1 MYMCMATVARKRGPI
16 VSAANFSFFVSISS
30 VCGPS
35 YAWASWEV
43 MRRIMLVTASQRL
56 MVKKSRGI
64 CMVYSSC
71 IMYRM
76 VVVGSC
82 VVSSCSMV
90 TGLPVAFARAQA
102 MALERGCPLFRLSG
116 IVCPFLR
123 VGL

>member
-1 MYMCMATVARKRGPI
+1 
-16 VSAANFSFFVSISS
+16 
-30 VCGPS
+30 
-35 YAWASWEV
+35 

-71 IMYRM
+71 IMYWM
-76 VVVGSC
+76 AVVWSY

-102 MALERGCPLFRLSG
+102 MALERGCPLF
-116 IVCPFLR
+116 
-123 VGL
+123 